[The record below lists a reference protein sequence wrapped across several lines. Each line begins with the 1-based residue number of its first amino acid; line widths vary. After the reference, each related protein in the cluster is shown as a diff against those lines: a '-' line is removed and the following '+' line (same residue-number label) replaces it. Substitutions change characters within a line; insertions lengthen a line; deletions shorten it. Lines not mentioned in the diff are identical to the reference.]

1 VFFSS
6 FRPNSYLSYLGVRL
20 FGFLSSM
27 SRWVLRFFSFLG
39 ELVICGGETAITPFV
54 FVFFFLKFLGFVFF
68 YFRFLRSQTR
78 AKHMLFLPSR
88 RNLVVKTNK
97 N

>member
-54 FVFFFLKFLGFVFF
+54 FVFFKKNFWG
-68 YFRFLRSQTR
+68 
-78 AKHMLFLPSR
+78 LFSFILDF
-88 RNLVVKTNK
+88 
-97 N
+97 